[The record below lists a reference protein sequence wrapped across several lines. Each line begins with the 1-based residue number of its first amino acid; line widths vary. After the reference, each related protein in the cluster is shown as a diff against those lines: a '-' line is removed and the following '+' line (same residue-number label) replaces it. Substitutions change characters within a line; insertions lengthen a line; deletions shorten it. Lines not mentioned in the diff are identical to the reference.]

1 MLIDIHC
8 HMLPG
13 IDDGAKDMAQALS
26 MARLAVTDG
35 IRTVVVT
42 PHHLNGV
49 YVNRASTIQSVLNS
63 FREALLGEGIGLKI
77 LPGSELHLV
86 PELPAELAAG
96 HAMTLANQ
104 GRFVLVELPVHT
116 VPMGSEQILDQ
127 IISQGLTPIIAHPER
142 NRQLCQNEDLLAD
155 WVSMGCLAQATAQ
168 SCTGQF
174 GPAAQSAVRTMIAG
188 GLVHFLASDAHRDR
202 RRVPQLTIARE
213 AVARWTSP
221 AVAELLTETFPEAVI
236 NGKAPDLEQLA
247 DALPVQRRGLWQR
260 VFG

>member
-1 MLIDIHC
+1 
-8 HMLPG
+8 
-13 IDDGAKDMAQALS
+13 
-26 MARLAVTDG
+26 
-35 IRTVVVT
+35 
-42 PHHLNGV
+42 
-49 YVNRASTIQSVLNS
+49 
-63 FREALLGEGIGLKI
+63 
-77 LPGSELHLV
+77 V

-104 GRFVLVELPVHT
+104 GKFVLVELPVHT
-116 VPMGSEQILDQ
+116 VPMGSEQILEQ

-142 NRQLCQNEDLLAD
+142 NSQLCQNEDILAD

-174 GPAAQSAVRTMIAG
+174 GPAAQNAARSMIIG

-202 RRVPQLTIARE
+202 RRIPQLSPARTE
-213 AVARWTSP
+213 VARWTSP
-221 AVAELLTETFPEAVI
+221 AMAQLLTETFPEGII